1 MGESMSS
8 QTASTQH
15 VKNSED
21 PREALTQYHELRDR
35 AESADLEQKRA
46 IFPKIV
52 NHFYDVV
59 TDFYEFA
66 WGQSFHFAPR
76 KRDESFADSIVR
88 HQHVLADKLEL
99 SPGKRFLDIGC
110 GVGGPLQGV
119 ARYSGAT
126 GVGVNNNAYQISRG
140 EQHVAKAGLSGQC
153 SFLKASFMEIP
164 VPDGEFDA
172 VYATE
177 AICHAPDKASLFKEV
192 SRVLKPGG
200 LFGAYEWIVTDRF
213 EPSNPKHVDNVHRI
227 DLGNSMPTLETARD
241 LLKAL
246 EGVGLEILESED
258 RAFDSDPETPWYR
271 ALEGRDLS
279 FASAA
284 RTPLGR
290 SITKAATGLAEWLR
304 LAPSGTSE
312 AAGLLNI
319 GADSLVEGGQTGIF
333 TPMFFFLAQ
342 KP

>member
-1 MGESMSS
+1 MSS
-8 QTASTQH
+8 QPASIQH
-15 VKNSED
+15 VKNSKD
-21 PREALTQYHELRDR
+21 PREALMQYHELRDR
-35 AESADLEQKRA
+35 VESADLEQKRA

-76 KRDESFADSIVR
+76 KRDESFANSIVR

-99 SPGKRFLDIGC
+99 SSGKRFLDIGC

-119 ARYSGAT
+119 ARHSGAT

-140 EQHVAKAGLSGQC
+140 QQHVAKAGLSGQC
-153 SFLKASFMEIP
+153 SFLKANFMEIP

-177 AICHAPDKASLFKEV
+177 AMCHAPDKASLFKEV

-213 EPSNPKHVDNVHRI
+213 EASNPQHVDIIQRI
-227 DLGNSMPTLETARD
+227 ELGNSMPTLETARD

-279 FASAA
+279 LASAA

-290 SITKAATGLAEWLR
+290 SVTKAVTGLAEWLR
-304 LAPSGTSE
+304 LAPTGTGA

-319 GADSLVEGGQTGIF
+319 GADSLVEGGQAGIF
-333 TPMFFFLAQ
+333 SPMFFFLAQ